1 MSASV
6 HITLNAS
13 RSHHGATLSTSTG
26 FSMLVHTDEPKSISA
41 GYDHSL
47 ILKQDG
53 SVWVTGWNGNG
64 QLGDGTTTD
73 KYTFEDV
80 IGQYETI
87 AYNISMRR
95 PALLPF
101 AITHTGT
108 YMGWTADSTI

>member
-1 MSASV
+1 
-6 HITLNAS
+6 
-13 RSHHGATLSTSTG
+13 
-26 FSMLVHTDEPKSISA
+26 MLVHTDEPKSISA

-95 PALLPF
+95 PALLPL
-101 AITHTGT
+101 AITHTHWYIYGL
-108 YMGWTADSTI
+108 DSRLNDMTHTHRIFAFMMYRQ